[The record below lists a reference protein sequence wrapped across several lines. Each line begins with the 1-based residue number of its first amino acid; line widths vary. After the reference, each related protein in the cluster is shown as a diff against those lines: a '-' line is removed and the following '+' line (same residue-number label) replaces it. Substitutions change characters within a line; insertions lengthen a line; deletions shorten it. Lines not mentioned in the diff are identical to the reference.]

1 MTDPRSPARR
11 KPDAPPPDPADL
23 GTAFGMDLSITPNDA
38 DTKPEGSAEDDPL
51 HWIRTWLERHT
62 PR

>member
-11 KPDAPPPDPADL
+11 TPDAPPLDPADL
-23 GTAFGMDLSITPNDA
+23 GTAFGMELSITPNDA
-38 DTKPEGSAEDDPL
+38 DAKQDASAEDDPL